1 MSSSV
6 ERTRQLLQKV
16 QHVHHE
22 VRTLPCLVFDRERSC
37 QLLPLGHTDCTTQLI
52 RQSQVRE
59 RAIGNLHS
67 KLLGTPRLVTVADL
81 PADEVATAL
90 LHALDAR

>member
-22 VRTLPCLVFDRERSC
+22 VRSHCRASSSIENGAASSSRWDT
-37 QLLPLGHTDCTTQLI
+37 QIAPLSTHSSIAGAGAGH
-52 RQSQVRE
+52 R
-59 RAIGNLHS
+59 
-67 KLLGTPRLVTVADL
+67 
-81 PADEVATAL
+81 
-90 LHALDAR
+90 